1 MKVCLAALL
10 SFFVLV
16 FAAQAQADPAP
27 SPATVKRPN
36 IVLYLSD
43 DHGVDFVGCYGNKA
57 VRTPNI
63 DALARQGMKF
73 NLMFAASP
81 TCSPSRA
88 SMFTGLWPQRNGTM
102 GNHTDCTPGIR
113 SLPAYLQPLGYR
125 VVAANKMDVRPRSVF
140 GWELL
145 PAKLPTDPKFRRYR
159 DEGLDTAKVDA
170 FLRDYVR
177 QGSRQP
183 LCLLLGDNGP
193 HVVWETNKI
202 YDPETLPMSPILVDT
217 RKTRLALA
225 NYYQD
230 ITTMD
235 KRLGEVMASLK
246 KYNLDTNTIFI
257 YTTDQG
263 AEWPRGKW
271 TLYDAGL
278 RVPFIVRWPGVL
290 RSGSE
295 CNALISFVDL
305 TPTFVVIAGGPT
317 PGDIDGVSFLDVLQG
332 KAASCREDIFA
343 THSGDGVMNM
353 FPERAVRDL
362 RYKYILN
369 LHPEREWTTHF
380 TKVEGIPN
388 SHAEVWRTWIAKA
401 KSDPATA
408 HLVDLIVHH
417 PAEELY
423 DTRTDPYEMTN
434 LAARAE
440 FKPEL
445 QRLRSRLAQLRE
457 KTGDKDE

>member
-1 MKVCLAALL
+1 MKSLLVPFLIAFVALGAAAKTL
-10 SFFVLV
+10 SVD
-16 FAAQAQADPAP
+16 AR
-27 SPATVKRPN
+27 TRPN
-36 IVLYLSD
+36 IILYLSD
-43 DHGVDFVGCYGNKA
+43 DHGIDYVGCYGNSA
-57 VRTPNI
+57 VHTPNI

-73 NLMFAASP
+73 NRVFAASP

-102 GNHTDCTPGIR
+102 GNHTDSRAGIQ
-113 SLPAYLQPLGYR
+113 SVAQYLQALGYR
-125 VVAANKMDVRPRSVF
+125 VVAANKTDVRPRSVF
-140 GWELL
+140 AWELL

-170 FLRDYVR
+170 FLTAHLREHPD
-177 QGSRQP
+177 QP

-202 YDPETLPMSPILVDT
+202 YDPATLPMNAHLVDT
-217 RKTRLALA
+217 PKTRLALA

-235 KRLGEVMASLK
+235 KRLGEV
-246 KYNLDTNTIFI
+246 LDSVKRHGLETNTIFI

-278 RVPFIVRWPGVL
+278 RVPFIVRWPGVVPQ
-290 RSGSE
+290 GSQ
-295 CNALISFVDL
+295 CDALISLIDM
-305 TPTFVVIAGGPT
+305 TPTFVALAGGTAPK
-317 PGDIDGVSFLDVLQG
+317 GIDGVSFKNVLLQ
-332 KAASCREDIFA
+332 KSKSCRDYIFG

-353 FPERAVRDL
+353 FPERGLRDA

-369 LHPEREWTTHF
+369 LHPERDWTTHF

-388 SHAEVWRTWIAKA
+388 SHAEVWHEWLDKA
-401 KSDPATA
+401 KTDATAA
-408 HLVDLIVHH
+408 HLVDIIVHH

-423 DTRTDPYEMTN
+423 DTQSDPDEMTN
-434 LAARAE
+434 LVGRAE
-440 FKPEL
+440 LKPVL
-445 QRLRSRLAQLRE
+445 KRMRKQLAKVRKQA
-457 KTGDKDE
+457 GDHGE